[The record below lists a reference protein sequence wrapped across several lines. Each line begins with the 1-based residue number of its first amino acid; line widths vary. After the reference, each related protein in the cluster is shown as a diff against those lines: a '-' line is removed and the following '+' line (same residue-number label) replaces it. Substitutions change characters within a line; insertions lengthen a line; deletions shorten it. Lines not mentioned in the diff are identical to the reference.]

1 MQTQEYEQISQKL
14 REIKVTS
21 KPKED
26 DFTVEYEVASIFD
39 IITNDKYQQI
49 ENEINNIEDAS
60 LNEIDNLTKR
70 IDDLNKEINRLTN
83 NADKTDYILS
93 VASGILCGLLDS
105 FFVGEFSIENV

>member
-49 ENEINNIEDAS
+49 ENEINNI
-60 LNEIDNLTKR
+60 
-70 IDDLNKEINRLTN
+70 
-83 NADKTDYILS
+83 
-93 VASGILCGLLDS
+93 
-105 FFVGEFSIENV
+105 